1 MSHIR
6 VEQDEEL
13 AQVIFELWESEDDL
27 VVFEFPPGARVAK
40 NGMNLKLLAEEA
52 RRLGKEIQVFS
63 RDPDVQELAR
73 RADLDVREPEEAPRP
88 LRLERRSALSSLG
101 PQRKVTDIFAPP
113 PPRKKSEVVK
123 EEEEDREE
131 LEEREVEERPP
142 MIFPEI
148 RPRRRVSKMPVFLV
162 GGVLLL
168 IAGVAIF
175 GSGVFASASVT
186 VTVRRDE
193 IPFEV
198 ELTVDA
204 KTPTLNVEKSILPG
218 EILSLEKEFR
228 TEITASGKKQVSE
241 RARGTILVSNAFSSS
256 PQTLVENTRF
266 LSKEG
271 KLFRLVKTTV
281 IPGAGVEEGRII
293 PKSIAADVVADQP
306 GSSFNIGSSEFTI
319 PGFQGTPKYTGFFAK
334 SEAAMTGGA
343 EGELPVVEAK
353 DLEGVGKAAREAL
366 EPAMRSEFEKKI
378 PSGLRVLED
387 ARVITFEESHP
398 AVGAAVEKGAFSFVV
413 KGTVRAVAFRNAHAE
428 ELVRRFLESKK
439 KLPTES
445 DGTIEASWSVRTK
458 DIEAGR
464 LSIVGR
470 GKGVFRAKV
479 VTQDLS
485 RSLAG
490 KSEPEIRE
498 LLATNPAIERAEVT
512 LWPFWIRTAP
522 KNPNRISV
530 NVD

>member
-73 RADLDVREPEEAPRP
+73 RAGLDVREPEEAPRP
-88 LRLERRSALSSLG
+88 LRLERRGALPSLGPRPSLG

-168 IAGVAIF
+168 LAGVAIF

-204 KTPTLNVEKSILPG
+204 KAPTLNVEKSILPG

-281 IPGAGVEEGRII
+281 IPGAGV
-293 PKSIAADVVADQP
+293 
-306 GSSFNIGSSEFTI
+306 
-319 PGFQGTPKYTGFFAK
+319 
-334 SEAAMTGGA
+334 
-343 EGELPVVEAK
+343 
-353 DLEGVGKAAREAL
+353 
-366 EPAMRSEFEKKI
+366 
-378 PSGLRVLED
+378 
-387 ARVITFEESHP
+387 
-398 AVGAAVEKGAFSFVV
+398 
-413 KGTVRAVAFRNAHAE
+413 
-428 ELVRRFLESKK
+428 
-439 KLPTES
+439 
-445 DGTIEASWSVRTK
+445 
-458 DIEAGR
+458 
-464 LSIVGR
+464 
-470 GKGVFRAKV
+470 
-479 VTQDLS
+479 
-485 RSLAG
+485 
-490 KSEPEIRE
+490 
-498 LLATNPAIERAEVT
+498 
-512 LWPFWIRTAP
+512 
-522 KNPNRISV
+522 
-530 NVD
+530 